1 MAKQVLVGWQI
12 STAHGWGVYGLNLAL
27 NWASDPQIDSAT
39 SFVLE
44 PNLIDIDPL
53 RARAIAPF
61 VKRSFEISK
70 VLSRYS
76 NGRMNYD
83 GIFLANLANDFQ
95 HLLSAHNVIVAG
107 KPSIGVIFLDNKPSP
122 QSVDSVKDS
131 PCIVTGSKW
140 NERILRACKID
151 NVRTVLQGIDPTLFH
166 PGPRCGLFR
175 DRFLIFSGGKP
186 EYRKA
191 QDIVLAAFK
200 KFSDRHPEALLVTA
214 WNTFWPEGIPSLDWS
229 GLLRPVI
236 VNKFNQI
243 DVYGWAAA
251 NDIPASRILDLGY
264 VPNYRMPEIL
274 REMSVAVFPN
284 RAEGGTN
291 LVAMECMACGLP
303 TIISRN
309 TGHTDIIGSDD
320 CYSLDDQR
328 QTSRGFADFD
338 GVDGWGESQVDEVVE
353 RLERVFSNPEEAA
366 QRGRRAAEHMARF
379 TWQATAEKV
388 KAIIMEFS

>member
-1 MAKQVLVGWQI
+1 
-12 STAHGWGVYGLNLAL
+12 
-27 NWASDPQIDSAT
+27 
-39 SFVLE
+39 
-44 PNLIDIDPL
+44 
-53 RARAIAPF
+53 
-61 VKRSFEISK
+61 
-70 VLSRYS
+70 
-76 NGRMNYD
+76 
-83 GIFLANLANDFQ
+83 
-95 HLLSAHNVIVAG
+95 
-107 KPSIGVIFLDNKPSP
+107 
-122 QSVDSVKDS
+122 
-131 PCIVTGSKW
+131 
-140 NERILRACKID
+140 
-151 NVRTVLQGIDPTLFH
+151 
-166 PGPRCGLFR
+166 
-175 DRFLIFSGGKP
+175 
-186 EYRKA
+186 
-191 QDIVLAAFK
+191 
-200 KFSDRHPEALLVTA
+200 
-214 WNTFWPEGIPSLDWS
+214 
-229 GLLRPVI
+229 VI
-236 VNKFNQI
+236 VNKFDQI
-243 DVYGWAAA
+243 DVYGWAAD

-309 TGHTDIIGSDD
+309 TGHADIIGSDN

-353 RLERVFSNPEEAA
+353 RLEQVFSNPEEAA